1 MTISTDS
8 GTTAYRR
15 YVSGDDSAMTDLLQ
29 SYWDGLLWYLNSIT
43 GNLHTAEEAAE
54 EAFVKLAVQKPKFH
68 GDSSFRT
75 WLYAIGRNA
84 ARDMLRKDKYAR
96 NHQPATHPMEYET
109 AETEFFREERNLQ
122 LHQAMAQL
130 HPDYRQVLHLRYF
143 AQFDTAEICKVT
155 HKTKKQVENLL
166 YRAKGALRKQLEK
179 EGFVYEEL

>member
-1 MTISTDS
+1 MTMQTDA
-8 GTTAYRR
+8 GTKAYLR

-54 EAFVKLAVQKPKFH
+54 EVFVKLAVQKPKFR

-84 ARDMLRKDKYAR
+84 ARDLLRKDRYA
-96 NHQPATHPMEYET
+96 HSHHGATKTEESET
-109 AETEFFREERNLQ
+109 AETEFFREEGNLQ
-122 LHQAMAQL
+122 LHHAMEQL

-143 AQFDTAEICKVT
+143 VQFDTAEICKVT

-166 YRAKGALRKQLEK
+166 YRAKDALRKQLEK